1 MGKAKEDNAP
11 INANAEYICF
21 NKNGTNILIDMYD
34 IDDILYLHDVQVLKG
49 QAKNIYDYYDD
60 SKFETKK
67 LYSIMFID
75 HTAWQLPIDDE
86 TLEIYKKFKNKLDK
100 QK

>member
-1 MGKAKEDNAP
+1 MGQAKEDNAP

-21 NKNGTNILIDMYD
+21 DKNGTNILIDMYD
-34 IDDILYLHDVQVLKG
+34 IDDILYLHDVQVLK
-49 QAKNIYDYYDD
+49 KSVNNYYDYYDE
-60 SKFETKK
+60 KNFETKK
-67 LYSIMFID
+67 LYSIMFTD